1 MKDGDKSF
9 TILNTSHAMSF
20 NLFTWRYSEPDN
32 LKRPLCAEEYLL

>member
-20 NLFTWRYSEPDN
+20 NLFTWRYSVPDN
-32 LKRPLCAEEYLL
+32 FKRSLCEEE